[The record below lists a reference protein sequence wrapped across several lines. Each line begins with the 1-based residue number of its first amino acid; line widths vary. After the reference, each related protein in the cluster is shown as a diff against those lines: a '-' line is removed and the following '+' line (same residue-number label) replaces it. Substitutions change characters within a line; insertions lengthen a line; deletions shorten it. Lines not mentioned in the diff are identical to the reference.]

1 MKKKL
6 VLFAVVVFIT
16 GLFLSSCKAQH
27 HSCPAYSQAN
37 PTQTIK
43 NV

>member
-6 VLFAVVVFIT
+6 VVFATVLFIT
-16 GLFLSSCKAQH
+16 GLFLSSCKSQH
-27 HSCPAYSQAN
+27 HSCPAYSHAN
-37 PTQTIK
+37 PTQTDK

>member
-6 VLFAVVVFIT
+6 VVFAVVVFVT
-16 GLFLSSCKAQH
+16 GLFLSSCKSQP

-37 PTQTIK
+37 PTHTVK